1 MSTMTS
7 PTDIAC
13 CRPVTEAALDD
24 ASAIQLA
31 AVFAVLGDPVR
42 LRLFSLIASLPDGSC
57 ACDLVEPL
65 GRSQPTVSHHLKV
78 LFESGL
84 VDRERRGRWIWYSVR
99 PEALASASILITC

>member
-1 MSTMTS
+1 MMSTMTS

-42 LRLFSLIASLPDGSC
+42 LRLFSLIASLPDGS
-57 ACDLVEPL
+57 
-65 GRSQPTVSHHLKV
+65 
-78 LFESGL
+78 
-84 VDRERRGRWIWYSVR
+84 
-99 PEALASASILITC
+99 